1 MDEIWAL
8 AFNAWSLLNGALH
21 EAVNFPGDIVWWCK
35 LVYKVAAAIETSLYL
50 ALVNNLVRSFFMTG
64 MNDG

>member
-1 MDEIWAL
+1 
-8 AFNAWSLLNGALH
+8 LNGALH

-35 LVYKVAAAIETSLYL
+35 LVYKVAAAIKTSLYL